1 MIYRR
6 LITIAMWALWAAF
19 GAVGAIELSMWAD
32 RQREKMQ
39 PRAITGA
46 LLDKVNQSLERNRA

>member
-1 MIYRR
+1 MILRR
-6 LITIAMWALWAAF
+6 LFTLAVWALWAS
-19 GAVGAIELSMWAD
+19 VGAAISMELSLWMD

-46 LLDKVNQSLERNRA
+46 LLDKVNQSLERGRA